1 MSKKFKIGFGYD
13 SHRFS
18 KERKLILGGV
28 EIPWEMGLV
37 AHSDGDVLIH
47 SLIDALL
54 GASGKGN
61 IGSKYP
67 DSDDKYKNISSLKL
81 LEDTF
86 SCINNEYIIVNIDST
101 IILEK
106 PKLNPYL
113 ENMKSNICNILN
125 ISVDC
130 INIKG
135 KTSEGMGLVGRGEG
149 AAVFTVVLLERVG

>member
-1 MSKKFKIGFGYD
+1 MKIGFGYD

-18 KERKLILGGV
+18 KGRKLVLGGV
-28 EIPWEMGLV
+28 EIPWEMGFI

-54 GASGKGN
+54 GASGQGN
-61 IGSKYP
+61 IGLRYP
-67 DSDDKYKNISSLKL
+67 DSDEKYKDISSLKL

-86 SCINNEYIIVNIDST
+86 VFLENEYRIVNIDST

-106 PKLNPYL
+106 PKINPFL
-113 ENMKSNICNILN
+113 EQMKKNISKILN
-125 ISVDC
+125 ISNNS

-135 KTSEGMGLVGRGEG
+135 KTSEGMGLVGKGEG
-149 AAVFTVVLLERVG
+149 AAVFTVVLLERVS